1 GRAQGRL
8 RRRRGERR
16 PGPGGGGRRTGG
28 RGRLGRGDR
37 ERGRGADRRRPARR
51 GQRHRPVAGDDEQ
64 HPPEPG
70 LGLRLQHPADT
81 GGGGAAATRLR
92 SDAVAHARGG
102 GHGPVQRGAERP
114 APAPARLQTPY
125 RQREGS
131 RAMNIGKA
139 AEATGVSAKMIRY
152 YEAQGLIR
160 PADRT
165 EGNYRDFSERDLNDL
180 RFIRRARGL
189 GFSIEEI
196 SRLLSLWRDEAR
208 PSREVKAMA
217 QKHLED
223 LDARI
228 REMREM
234 ADTLRHLAQWCAGD
248 ERPDC
253 PILSDLAGGSAGQQ

>member
-1 GRAQGRL
+1 
-8 RRRRGERR
+8 
-16 PGPGGGGRRTGG
+16 
-28 RGRLGRGDR
+28 
-37 ERGRGADRRRPARR
+37 
-51 GQRHRPVAGDDEQ
+51 
-64 HPPEPG
+64 
-70 LGLRLQHPADT
+70 
-81 GGGGAAATRLR
+81 
-92 SDAVAHARGG
+92 
-102 GHGPVQRGAERP
+102 
-114 APAPARLQTPY
+114 
-125 RQREGS
+125 
-131 RAMNIGKA
+131 MNIGKA

-217 QKHLED
+217 QKHLEH

-234 ADTLRHLAQWCAGD
+234 ADTLRHLAQCCVGD

-253 PILSDLAGGSAGQQ
+253 PILSDLAGASAGQKQRAD